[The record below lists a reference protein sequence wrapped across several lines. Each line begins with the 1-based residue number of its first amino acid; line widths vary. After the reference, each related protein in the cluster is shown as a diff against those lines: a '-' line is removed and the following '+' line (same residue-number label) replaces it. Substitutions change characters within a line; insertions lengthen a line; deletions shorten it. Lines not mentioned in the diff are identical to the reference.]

1 MDIGAI
7 VGQQQT
13 TETSDAA
20 QSGATLA
27 KDFDNFLTLLTTQLQ
42 FQDPLAP
49 MDSNQFTQQL
59 VAFTGVEQS
68 IATNRNLEALVKQN
82 DQNEA
87 SNAVNYIG
95 REVTVQTEK
104 AGVADDG
111 TVNWEYKLDASAST
125 SKITIKD
132 ANGLKVDSFNGE
144 LAAGTHQL
152 KWTVPEGE
160 DPDGVYSLE
169 IEALSGNEEAI
180 NHTIYSIGIVTGLE
194 KYNGDVFLA
203 ANGILTSPNNIL
215 AVKEVKQQTLP
226 AENGTE

>member
-13 TETSDAA
+13 NDTSDAA

-27 KDFDNFLTLLTTQLQ
+27 KDFDNFLNLLTTQLQ

-82 DQNEA
+82 DQNKA

-95 REVTVQTEK
+95 REATVQTEK
-104 AGVADDG
+104 AGVAEDG

-125 SKITIKD
+125 NKITIKD

-152 KWTVPEGE
+152 KWTVSEGE

-180 NHTIYSIGIVTGLE
+180 NHTIYSIGIVTGIE
-194 KYNGDVFLA
+194 KFNGEVYLA
-203 ANGILTSPNNIL
+203 TNGILTSPNNIL

-226 AENGTE
+226 TENGTE

>member
-13 TETSDAA
+13 NETSDAA

-125 SKITIKD
+125 NKITIKD

-194 KYNGDVFLA
+194 KFNGDVFLA

-215 AVKEVKQQTLP
+215 AVTEVKQQTLP